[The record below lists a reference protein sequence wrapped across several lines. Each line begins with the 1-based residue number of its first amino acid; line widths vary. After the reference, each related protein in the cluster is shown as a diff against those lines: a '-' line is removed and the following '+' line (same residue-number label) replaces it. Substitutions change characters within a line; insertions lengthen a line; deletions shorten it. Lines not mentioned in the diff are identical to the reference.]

1 MRVERKRSS
10 AALATALSLLL
21 LHGALSAQQPSPST
35 VAAVAVC
42 NACHG
47 PGGNSQIPLTPSI
60 AGQPKLFV
68 ENQLVL
74 IREGLR
80 DVPQMKEVVTGMSD
94 ETIIALAQHFAAQ
107 TPVVKP
113 GAANP
118 EKTRLGTA
126 TASERLCG
134 TCHLSDY
141 TGQKQVPR
149 LAGQDETYLVRSM
162 KEFRDN
168 PGPGRDTIMAAA
180 LYGLSDADLANLAHY
195 LTTFKP

>member
-1 MRVERKRSS
+1 M
-10 AALATALSLLL
+10 AGLATASSLLL
-21 LHGALSAQQPSPST
+21 SSGATAQRPPPAT
-35 VAAVAVC
+35 VAIC

-80 DVPQMKEVVTGMSD
+80 DIPQMKEIVSGMSD

-107 TPVVKP
+107 TPVSKP
-113 GAANP
+113 GAPNQ
-118 EKTRLGTA
+118 EKSRLGA
-126 TASERLCG
+126 AAAARLLCG

-141 TGQKQVPR
+141 TGQNQVPR
-149 LAGQDETYLVRSM
+149 LAGQDETYLAHSM
-162 KEFRDN
+162 KQFRDN
-168 PGPGRDTIMAAA
+168 PGPGRDTIMAAVLPTA
-180 LYGLSDADLANLAHY
+180 
-195 LTTFKP
+195 

>member
-1 MRVERKRSS
+1 MRDECLTHSL
-10 AALATALSLLL
+10 AGLATASALLL
-21 LHGALSAQQPSPST
+21 SSSSVLAQQAPPAT
-35 VAAVAVC
+35 IAVC

-47 PGGNSQIPLTPSI
+47 PEGNSQIPLTPSL

-80 DVPQMKEVVTGMSD
+80 DVPQMKEIVAGMSD

-107 TPVVKP
+107 TPVSKP
-113 GAANP
+113 GAVNQDKA
-118 EKTRLGTA
+118 RLGAA
-126 TASERLCG
+126 TASRALCG
-134 TCHLSDY
+134 TCHVPDY

-149 LAGQDETYLVRSM
+149 LAGQDETYLVHSM
-162 KEFRDN
+162 KQFRDN

-195 LTTFKP
+195 LATFKR

>member
-1 MRVERKRSS
+1 MRDERLKRSL
-10 AALATALSLLL
+10 AGLATASSLLL
-21 LHGALSAQQPSPST
+21 LSSAAPAQQPPPAT
-35 VAAVAVC
+35 VAVC

-47 PGGNSQIPLTPSI
+47 PEGNSQIPLTPSM

-80 DVPQMKEVVTGMSD
+80 DVPQMKEIVTGMSD

-107 TPVVKP
+107 KPVSKP
-113 GAANP
+113 GAVNQ
-118 EKTRLGTA
+118 EKVRLGAA
-126 TASERLCG
+126 TASRALCG

-149 LAGQDETYLVRSM
+149 LAGQDETYL
-162 KEFRDN
+162 
-168 PGPGRDTIMAAA
+168 AAFDEA
-180 LYGLSDADLANLAHY
+180 VSR
-195 LTTFKP
+195 

>member
-1 MRVERKRSS
+1 MRDECLTHLWTG
-10 AALATALSLLL
+10 LAALSLLL
-21 LHGALSAQQPSPST
+21 LHSGAPAQQPPPAT
-35 VAAVAVC
+35 VEVC

-47 PGGNSQIPLTPSI
+47 PAGNSQIPLTPSL

-80 DVPQMKEVVTGMSD
+80 DIPQMKEIVAGMSD

-107 TPVVKP
+107 TPAPKA
-113 GAANP
+113 GAANT
-118 EKTRLGTA
+118 EKARLGAA
-126 TASERLCG
+126 TASRMLCG

-141 TGQKQVPR
+141 SGQKQVPR
-149 LAGQDETYLVRSM
+149 LAGQDEPYLLHSM
-162 KEFRDN
+162 KQFRDN

-195 LTTFKP
+195 LANFKP